1 MKKLLF
7 FISKIFYL
15 LGFLLISCTC
25 CNLFDDLENDFNK
38 VKTELKINEDVIL
51 AESKILGEG
60 YWGKVFKI
68 NENSLHITP
77 TIMYL

>member
-25 CNLFDDLENDFNK
+25 CNLFDDLENDFNTAK
-38 VKTELKINEDVIL
+38 SELRIKEEVVL
-51 AESKILGEG
+51 SELKILGER
-60 YWGKVFKI
+60 
-68 NENSLHITP
+68 N
-77 TIMYL
+77 